1 MNPIHFYRTIRLFF
15 VIGVFLFGTILFYY
29 ISQFTYPF
37 IIGIVFA
44 FCINPFV
51 NFLHRKAKFPRTLA
65 VILTLLL
72 FFSLII
78 GLLTLLIT
86 EIISGTSYLADV
98 VPRHLETTI
107 DYIEDLI
114 VSQII
119 PLYNQLTDYFNSL
132 DTSQQQTILN
142 NIENVGTKI
151 ANSVSSFVTNVL
163 ESIPA
168 ILTWLP
174 NAATVLVFSLLSTFL
189 ISKDWDK
196 LKTLFSKFLPKKAK
210 ESGKNVFFDLQKALG
225 GFIRAQATLISITTI
240 IVLIGLLI
248 LRVDYAITI
257 ALIIG
262 LVDILPYLG
271 TGLIFVPWIIFE
283 MVGGNPNLGI
293 GLIVLYVVVV
303 VQRQLMEPKILSSSI
318 GLDPL
323 TTLIALFAGF
333 QLIGFLGLILGPIIL
348 VIINTLQRTGIF
360 KEIWGYIKGNDKS
373 IKM

>member
-360 KEIWGYIKGNDKS
+360 KEIWGYIKGK
-373 IKM
+373 